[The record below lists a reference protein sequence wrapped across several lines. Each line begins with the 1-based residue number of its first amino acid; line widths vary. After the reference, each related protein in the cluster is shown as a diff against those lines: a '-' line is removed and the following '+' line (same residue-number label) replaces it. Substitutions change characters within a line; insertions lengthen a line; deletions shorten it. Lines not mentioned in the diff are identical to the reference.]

1 MNESNQPSVADELY
15 KALADLVA
23 ITGGSNGQHPQPAHL
38 NIMDVR
44 FAVSQAMARYESQ
57 QG

>member
-1 MNESNQPSVADELY
+1 MNETNQPSVADELY

-23 ITGGSNGQHPQPAHL
+23 ITGGSNGQQTQPAHL

-44 FAVSQAMARYESQ
+44 FAASQAMIKYESQ
-57 QG
+57 RG